1 MPQKDNTYLE
11 LLGEDICEVYLIKRN
26 NAGNWEISFRLNK
39 PYKGKQAGLQHTFYR
54 FHENDAKEIFDFLY
68 NSMVNKTKR
77 NKLRILTVKQKMM
90 FKEFSERKKF
100 DAFRKILGSTTN
112 LRSIQ
117 NLELIPKNG
126 ICKVSI
132 NHHPKRTSSL
142 PWVITFKLD
151 RLFKGK
157 QAGGTHF
164 IVRRHENDAKD
175 VYEFLYYSMMSKIF
189 NNSCKTKI
197 SSDEQKEMMELF
209 YKFFPKEIS

>member
-1 MPQKDNTYLE
+1 MLSKDNTYLE
-11 LLGEDICEVYLIKRN
+11 LLGEDICEVYPIKRN
-26 NAGNWEISFRLNK
+26 NAGNWEISFKLNK

-54 FHENDAKEIFDFLY
+54 FHENDAKEVFDFLY
-68 NSMVNKTKR
+68 NSMVNKIKR

-100 DAFRKILGSTTN
+100 DAFRKILGFTTN
-112 LRSIQ
+112 SRTLQ
-117 NLELIPKNG
+117 KLELIPKNG

-132 NHHPKRTSSL
+132 NHHPKRISQ

-164 IVRRHENDAKD
+164 IVRSYENDAQD
-175 VYEFLYYSMMSKIF
+175 VYEFLYYSMMSKIV
-189 NNSCKTKI
+189 NNSCKTEI
-197 SSDEQKEMMELF
+197 SYDEQKEMLELF
-209 YKFFPKEIS
+209 SKVFPKEIS